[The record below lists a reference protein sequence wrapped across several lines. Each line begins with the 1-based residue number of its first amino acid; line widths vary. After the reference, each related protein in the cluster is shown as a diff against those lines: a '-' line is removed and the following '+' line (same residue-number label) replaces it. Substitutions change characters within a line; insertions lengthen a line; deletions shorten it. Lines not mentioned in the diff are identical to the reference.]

1 MPKRVLIFAF
11 VISSSL
17 AFGQLDSNTVTVTA
31 SSSATL
37 SPDQIVFNVGVSAPL
52 NDTPDDVTS
61 ALAGSGITIAEF
73 SQVNLYY
80 SNPNC
85 PAAPRL
91 HRAAR

>member
-1 MPKRVLIFAF
+1 
-11 VISSSL
+11 
-17 AFGQLDSNTVTVTA
+17 
-31 SSSATL
+31 
-37 SPDQIVFNVGVSAPL
+37 
-52 NDTPDDVTS
+52 VTS